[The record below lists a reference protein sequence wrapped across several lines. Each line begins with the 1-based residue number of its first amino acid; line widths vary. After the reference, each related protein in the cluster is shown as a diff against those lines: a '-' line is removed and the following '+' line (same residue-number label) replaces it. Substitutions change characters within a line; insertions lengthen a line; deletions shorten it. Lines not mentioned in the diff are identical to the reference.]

1 MFKGTSA
8 SSVSDQA
15 FYPGFK
21 GEFSTALD
29 FLYPEN
35 LNQIQCYRVMDR
47 RGNIIKEDQD
57 PEVVV
62 KASYKTTHSWCL
74 FIVAFWK
81 LDKDTLLRMYEQM
94 ALLTKLDQI
103 MYEAQRQGRISF
115 YMTNHGEVAA
125 QVGSSVALDP
135 KDMIYAQYREAG
147 EHPFLYF
154 TWR

>member
-62 KASYKTTHSWCL
+62 KASYKTTHS
-74 FIVAFWK
+74 
-81 LDKDTLLRMYEQM
+81 
-94 ALLTKLDQI
+94 
-103 MYEAQRQGRISF
+103 
-115 YMTNHGEVAA
+115 
-125 QVGSSVALDP
+125 
-135 KDMIYAQYREAG
+135 
-147 EHPFLYF
+147 
-154 TWR
+154 